1 MAERKKKV
9 LLTANLKIA
18 LIKCG
23 QELKNAYLDLT
34 STVYAWHGY
43 FISPYW
49 RHTQLKYY
57 WSKYHTAKK
66 LNNLTLTRKIQRE
79 WTLFAF

>member
-23 QELKNAYLDLT
+23 QELKNTYLDLT
-34 STVYAWHGY
+34 SAVYA
-43 FISPYW
+43 
-49 RHTQLKYY
+49 
-57 WSKYHTAKK
+57 
-66 LNNLTLTRKIQRE
+66 
-79 WTLFAF
+79 